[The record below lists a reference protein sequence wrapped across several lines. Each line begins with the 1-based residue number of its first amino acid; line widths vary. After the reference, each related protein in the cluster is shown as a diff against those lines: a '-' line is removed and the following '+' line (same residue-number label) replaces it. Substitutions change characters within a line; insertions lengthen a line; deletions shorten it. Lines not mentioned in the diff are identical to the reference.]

1 MQQVFINNVHK
12 KLSSTSS
19 QLIKYLDIVSY
30 QVCICKSYSVHVFA
44 TIFIYLFIYLKL
56 ARCIERLSDFAEK
69 NKSIPTLGYTHFQ

>member
-1 MQQVFINNVHK
+1 M
-12 KLSSTSS
+12 
-19 QLIKYLDIVSY
+19 KYLDIVSY

-44 TIFIYLFIYLKL
+44 TNYIFIYLFIYLKL